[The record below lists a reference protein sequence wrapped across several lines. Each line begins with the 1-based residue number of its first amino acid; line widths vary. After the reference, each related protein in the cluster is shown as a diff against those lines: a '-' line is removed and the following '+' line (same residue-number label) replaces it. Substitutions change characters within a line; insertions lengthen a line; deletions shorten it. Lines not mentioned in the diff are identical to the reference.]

1 MATLQQVFCRRENAI
16 SSRQQTE
23 ISESSRAV
31 SPLVAAINTQDL
43 RGQVSEEELANIWG
57 ISIT

>member
-16 SSRQQTE
+16 SSSQQTE

-43 RGQVSEEELANIWG
+43 RGQVSEEELARIWG